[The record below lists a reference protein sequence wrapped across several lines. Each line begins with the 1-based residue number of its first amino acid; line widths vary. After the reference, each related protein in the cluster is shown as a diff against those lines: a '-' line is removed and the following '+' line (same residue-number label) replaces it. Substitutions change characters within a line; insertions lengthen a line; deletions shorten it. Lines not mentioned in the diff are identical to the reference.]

1 MPNLTFAYSTYL
13 IIINSGDICH
23 ELQKKKLI
31 PLLDVR
37 KYILEIDRAVFK
49 VEPELITKQDE
60 PTQEGPHLS
69 IAPTPGVIKRTLR
82 LDII

>member
-1 MPNLTFAYSTYL
+1 MSY
-13 IIINSGDICH
+13 
-23 ELQKKKLI
+23 KKIDTPVL
-31 PLLDVR
+31 R

-60 PTQEGPHLS
+60 PTQEGPHLN

>member
-1 MPNLTFAYSTYL
+1 MTFAYSTYL

-23 ELQKKKLI
+23 ELQKKIDTPVL
-31 PLLDVR
+31 R

-60 PTQEGPHLS
+60 PTQEGPHLN